1 MERIISVETVQ
12 LKICLS
18 KQAFEQL
25 NEKNTSVDAEESIM
39 WIKNNVVGKIT
50 KSELDDER
58 NKETNAL
65 DMMQN
70 SGMIYHMESMLEM

>member
-1 MERIISVETVQ
+1 M
-12 LKICLS
+12 
-18 KQAFEQL
+18 
-25 NEKNTSVDAEESIM
+25 DAEESIM

-70 SGMIYHMESMLEM
+70 SGMIYHMESMLEL